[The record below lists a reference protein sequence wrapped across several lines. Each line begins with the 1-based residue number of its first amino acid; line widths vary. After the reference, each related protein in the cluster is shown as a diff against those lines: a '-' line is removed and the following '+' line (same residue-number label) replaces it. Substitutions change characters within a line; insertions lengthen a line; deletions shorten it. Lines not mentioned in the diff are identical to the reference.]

1 MCLRKS
7 SNFKLLLRRSTLYP
21 ASVEARRQLLGDTLL
36 LERVDCIGL
45 HHRKTLHCLLW
56 RHVAL
61 GNLNPQGL
69 YKLSKEID
77 VSNEF
82 GILRAKNKGVYALA
96 AD

>member
-1 MCLRKS
+1 
-7 SNFKLLLRRSTLYP
+7 
-21 ASVEARRQLLGDTLL
+21 
-36 LERVDCIGL
+36 
-45 HHRKTLHCLLW
+45 
-56 RHVAL
+56 L